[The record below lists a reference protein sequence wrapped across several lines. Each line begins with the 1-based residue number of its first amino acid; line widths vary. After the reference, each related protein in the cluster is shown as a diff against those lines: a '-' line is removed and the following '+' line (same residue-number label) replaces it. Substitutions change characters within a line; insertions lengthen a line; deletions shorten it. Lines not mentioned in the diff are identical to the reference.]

1 MNNTPAVSM
10 DNPEAMLQAY
20 NKLKQRYNELS
31 NENQQLCQENYDLKR
46 NLQAANQTNSFLSTE
61 VESVVS
67 EWRGKMESERATVSK
82 LAAELQSEKT
92 RSKLEIEGLE
102 EHCARMRKRIEK
114 LEQDLKQA
122 EEYDGA
128 VQSGPT
134 ALHSDSLQMENLELL
149 EEVESLKETLERV
162 NLCLQQAN
170 GEIAR
175 LTNDNTETSERYSSL
190 RCNYESKKQEVEELN
205 TLLEVAQEQAALL
218 TAEITSMRANPDNDL
233 NKKGNSLFAE
243 VDDQRKKLM
252 SIISTVKQ
260 RYNELK
266 TEHRNCPAK
275 IRQLKNMNDSLSRD
289 LLPYVSMFRQAEN
302 RFREALLE
310 QINDVSTQL
319 QKTTERNKY
328 LEQQLRG
335 QSAEWV
341 SSLTSYYK
349 AQTDSLEARL
359 KVFQLKHRLAE
370 EDHWL
375 AKKDL
380 CKWRM
385 EALHLQQMKCIQQLQ
400 KLDESDAAEEC
411 NGDSV
416 MIKTEMDQKGYQAVR
431 QEVVPLVAAVVKAE
445 PDAFDLSCIKKEL
458 SSEGESFEEI
468 ECSVKIIS
476 NTKAEN
482 LSDQSLEADLPVD
495 DKETTTKSAIRI
507 AKSPEI
513 SVWASALLSGP
524 NVDGVDKE
532 NETIAEQIS
541 NQKVASNTQTI
552 KSGAVIIKRFKI
564 GSKMQESGN
573 VNV

>member
-1 MNNTPAVSM
+1 MNDTPAVSV
-10 DNPEAMLQAY
+10 DNPQGMTY
-20 NKLKQRYNELS
+20 YKLKQRYNELS

-61 VESVVS
+61 VESVAS
-67 EWRGKMESERATVSK
+67 EWRDKVESERITVCK
-82 LAAELQSEKT
+82 ITAELQSEKT

-102 EHCARMRKRIEK
+102 EQCDRMRKRIEK
-114 LEQDLKQA
+114 LELDLKQA
-122 EEYDGA
+122 EEHGAA

-134 ALHSDSLQMENLELL
+134 ATHSDSLQMDNLELL
-149 EEVESLKETLERV
+149 EEVESLKDTLERV

-175 LTNDNTETSERYSSL
+175 LANDNTDTRERYSSL
-190 RCNYESKKQEVEELN
+190 LCNYESKKQEVEELN
-205 TLLEVAQEQAALL
+205 SLLEVAQEQAAML

-252 SIISTVKQ
+252 NIIATVKQ

-310 QINDVSTQL
+310 QINDMSTQL
-319 QKTTERNKY
+319 QKATERNKY

-341 SSLTSYYK
+341 NSLTSYYK
-349 AQTDSLEARL
+349 SQTDSLEARL

-385 EALHLQQMKCIQQLQ
+385 EALHLQQMQCIQQLQ
-400 KLDESDAAEEC
+400 KLDESDAEDEC
-411 NGDSV
+411 NGVNQSGH
-416 MIKTEMDQKGYQAVR
+416 QSVR

-445 PDAFDLSCIKKEL
+445 PDVFDLRCIKKEL

-468 ECSVKIIS
+468 EYSVKITS

-482 LSDQSLEADLPVD
+482 LSDQSLETDLSVNA
-495 DKETTTKSAIRI
+495 KKATTKAGIRI
-507 AKSPEI
+507 AKSPDI
-513 SVWASALLSGP
+513 SEWASALLSGP
-524 NVDGVDKE
+524 NVDGSDKE
-532 NETIAEQIS
+532 NETIAEASS
-541 NQKVASNTQTI
+541 NPKLASNTQSI
-552 KSGAVIIKRFKI
+552 KSGGAVIIKRFKI
-564 GSKMQESGN
+564 GSKMPGSAN
-573 VNV
+573 TNA